1 MPFGI
6 YSAPK
11 IFQRRMHELIEG
23 PQGVEVVA
31 DDFVV
36 VGRGDTI
43 EDSSRDHDNNLTALL
58 DRCAQRGVKLNAE
71 KVKLR
76 MTEVPFIGH
85 MATSEGFCMDPS
97 KVQAIK
103 EMPTPKDV
111 AAVQRL
117 LGLAQYLSKFLPHL
131 SDITKPL

>member
-1 MPFGI
+1 M
-6 YSAPK
+6 
-11 IFQRRMHELIEG
+11 Q
-23 PQGVEVVA
+23 
-31 DDFVV
+31 
-36 VGRGDTI
+36 
-43 EDSSRDHDNNLTALL
+43 
-58 DRCAQRGVKLNAE
+58 

-76 MTEVPFIGH
+76 MIEVPFIGH
-85 MATSEGFCMDPS
+85 MATSEGLCMDPS

-131 SDITKPL
+131 SDITKLLRLLTQKDVEWVWDSTHQTDKESCQQCTSAQILQS